1 MFSII
6 SPRLSQ
12 TFNDSVKLFMAEGDV
27 FGLGL
32 VEADESAA
40 AELARLKGVMQRFP
54 PREGSSLLL
63 EVHLEAL
70 EGKCV
75 AHTFTV
81 DAAGRL
87 TIKTKVPFQ
96 LSFYI

>member
-1 MFSII
+1 
-6 SPRLSQ
+6 
-12 TFNDSVKLFMAEGDV
+12 MAEGDV

-40 AELARLKGVMQRFP
+40 AELARLRGVMQRFDK
-54 PREGSSLLL
+54 PREGTAL
-63 EVHLEAL
+63 HLEAL
-70 EGKCV
+70 EGECV

-87 TIKTKVPFQ
+87 TIKTKVHP
-96 LSFYI
+96 

>member
-1 MFSII
+1 M
-6 SPRLSQ
+6 
-12 TFNDSVKLFMAEGDV
+12 

-40 AELARLKGVMQRFP
+40 AELARLRGVMQRFEK
-54 PREGSSLLL
+54 PREGSAL
-63 EVHLEAL
+63 HLEAL

-75 AHTFTV
+75 AHSFTV

-87 TIKTKVPFQ
+87 FIKTQVP
-96 LSFYI
+96 L